1 MIKGTKV
8 LVAGGSGFVGVNL
21 IFRLLS
27 EGYRVRATLHSSP
40 AVAED
45 TRVEY
50 VTGDLT
56 FMEDCVRAV
65 EGIDYV
71 FMCAAST
78 SGAAVIRSNPL
89 VHVTPNVVMNAQL
102 LEAAYFAK
110 VKKFVW
116 LSSNA
121 VYPPAGD
128 RAVKESELL
137 DGDPYESYMGVGWMK
152 RYIEVLCRYYSESL
166 NPTMT
171 TVVIRPTNIYGPY
184 DDFEPATSHAT
195 AATIRKVIERHDPIE
210 VWGTGDDI
218 RDVIYIDD
226 FVDAAMLAAEKIDTY
241 EPLNIGLGVGHSLK
255 ELLKVALEVD
265 DYTNAAIQYDPSKP
279 STIPVRIV
287 DISKAESVLGFKP
300 TTGLREGLKKTIDWY
315 RESVHLPRPATS
327 LR

>member
-1 MIKGTKV
+1 MDGAKV
-8 LVAGGSGFVGVNL
+8 LVAGGSGFVGANL
-21 IFRLLS
+21 ILRLLA
-27 EGYRVRATLHSSP
+27 EGYRVRATLHKSP
-40 AVAED
+40 ATIQD
-45 TRVEY
+45 PRIEY

-56 FMEDCVRAV
+56 HIEDCKLAV
-65 EGIDYV
+65 EGIDYI

-89 VHVTPNVVMNAQL
+89 IHVTPNVVMNAQL

-110 VKKFVW
+110 VKKFLW

-128 RAVKESELL
+128 RPDKENELL
-137 DGDPYESYMGVGWMK
+137 DGDPYESYLGVGWMK
-152 RYIEVLCRYYSESL
+152 RYIEVLCRYYSKSL
-166 NPTMT
+166 NPTMI

-226 FVDAAMLAAEKIDTY
+226 FVDAVMLAMEKINTY

-255 ELLKVALEVD
+255 ELLRVALEVD
-265 DYTNAAIQYDPSKP
+265 DYADAAISYDPSKP

-287 DISKAESVLGFKP
+287 DISKAEAILGFKP
-300 TTGLREGLKKTIDWY
+300 TTSLREGLRKTIEWY
-315 RESVHLPRPATS
+315 RKSLNTPRPVISA
-327 LR
+327 R